1 MKNELFHIIFFS
13 PSVSHGVVRRQ
24 CGLDGLWK
32 RDESGHVWRD
42 LTQCEE
48 EKEVTSQEVEH
59 SESDVSKSGF

>member
-1 MKNELFHIIFFS
+1 M
-13 PSVSHGVVRRQ
+13 RRQ

-42 LTQCEE
+42 MTQCEE

-59 SESDVSKSGF
+59 SDVSEFGVGVLM